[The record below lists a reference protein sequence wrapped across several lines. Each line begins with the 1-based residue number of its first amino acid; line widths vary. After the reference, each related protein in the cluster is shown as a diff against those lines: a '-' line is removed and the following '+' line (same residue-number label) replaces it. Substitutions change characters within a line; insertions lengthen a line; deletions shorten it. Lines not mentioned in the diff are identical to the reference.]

1 MLIFVIK
8 IHKRKES
15 VGKQFAILSGVI
27 RRDVYEKVTHGS
39 QKRGESMRKRVLQVS
54 VGWVY

>member
-15 VGKQFAILSGVI
+15 AGKQFAILNGVI
-27 RRDVYEKVTHGS
+27 RDVYEKVTYES
-39 QKRGESMRKRVLQVS
+39 QKRGESMRERVLQIS